1 MKKTSF
7 VKGLDNWSWMIRTGF
22 YEDDMQ
28 KAINDKKEE
37 LNKEYKDY
45 LLKTIIFAI
54 VLIIIL
60 MFISIYFSR
69 ILQHKFRK
77 YQYEITKHINE
88 KAKQQSIM
96 SQQAK
101 MAAMGEMIGN
111 IAHQWRQPLSS
122 ISTTSTGMKLQKELN
137 MLEDD
142 FLIQGLDQINK
153 SVQYL
158 SNTID
163 DFRNFF
169 KPNKSK
175 VKFEIQGTIEKV
187 INLVDSQFKL
197 NGIKII
203 KSGDNLTIN
212 NFENELIQVIINIL
226 NNSRDELIKKD
237 SNTEKLVFINVSK
250 EKKNLLL
257 EIKDNA
263 GGIPENIIER
273 IFEPYFT
280 TKYQSQGT
288 GIGLYMSSEIIH
300 KSMNGK
306 INVKNITFDYEEK
319 NYTGALFT
327 ILIPLEEV

>member
-1 MKKTSF
+1 
-7 VKGLDNWSWMIRTGF
+7 
-22 YEDDMQ
+22 
-28 KAINDKKEE
+28 
-37 LNKEYKDY
+37 
-45 LLKTIIFAI
+45 
-54 VLIIIL
+54 
-60 MFISIYFSR
+60 
-69 ILQHKFRK
+69 
-77 YQYEITKHINE
+77 
-88 KAKQQSIM
+88 
-96 SQQAK
+96 
-101 MAAMGEMIGN
+101 
-111 IAHQWRQPLSS
+111 
-122 ISTTSTGMKLQKELN
+122 MKLQKELN

>member
-1 MKKTSF
+1 M
-7 VKGLDNWSWMIRTGF
+7 
-22 YEDDMQ
+22 
-28 KAINDKKEE
+28 
-37 LNKEYKDY
+37 
-45 LLKTIIFAI
+45 
-54 VLIIIL
+54 
-60 MFISIYFSR
+60 
-69 ILQHKFRK
+69 
-77 YQYEITKHINE
+77 
-88 KAKQQSIM
+88 
-96 SQQAK
+96 
-101 MAAMGEMIGN
+101 
-111 IAHQWRQPLSS
+111 
-122 ISTTSTGMKLQKELN
+122 
-137 MLEDD
+137 
-142 FLIQGLDQINK
+142 
-153 SVQYL
+153 
-158 SNTID
+158 
-163 DFRNFF
+163 
-169 KPNKSK
+169 
-175 VKFEIQGTIEKV
+175 
-187 INLVDSQFKL
+187 
-197 NGIKII
+197 
-203 KSGDNLTIN
+203 
-212 NFENELIQVIINIL
+212 IINIL